1 MKINKGRTIT
11 TCTGDSKEQLK
22 IQLEDNE
29 YCRIKTTTGDMIM
42 NDILEI
48 DIYKIHKENEE

>member
-1 MKINKGRTIT
+1 MKINKSSTEE
-11 TCTGDSKEQLK
+11 SKEQLK

-48 DIYKIHKENEE
+48 DIYKIHKENKE